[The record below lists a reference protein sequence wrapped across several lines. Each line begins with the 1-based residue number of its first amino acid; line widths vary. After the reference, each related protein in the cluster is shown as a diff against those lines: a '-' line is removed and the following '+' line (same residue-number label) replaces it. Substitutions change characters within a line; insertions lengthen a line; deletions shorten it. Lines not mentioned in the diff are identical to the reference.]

1 MADPKGVLI
10 SMDESLMNHDPYL
23 ALHYG
28 EDKHQYLNA
37 MSPPVFMTSLHTM
50 DTIEDYYNVPNG
62 AYLYGRYGNPTVE
75 LAEKKIAAME
85 RGKRAFLYASGMAA
99 ATAAVMA
106 VCSSG
111 SHVICVHN
119 AYNVLQSFL
128 RDYTRKDLNISVS
141 FVHGDRMEEIVAAIQ
156 DNTAMI
162 ILESP
167 GTATF
172 SLNDFEA
179 IAKLAKPRGSVT
191 YVDNTYCSPELQKPL
206 TMGIDIVMHSCTKYL
221 AGHSDLLGGVLV
233 TSDPKIIDR
242 LAQQRIWFGGILGP
256 MEAWLLIRG
265 MRTLGARMKQH
276 AQTGQIVAEALEKN
290 PKIKKVY
297 YPGLKS
303 HPQYELAKKQ
313 QVASS
318 GLLSFEINASP
329 EVAMQVVNRLKIFQI
344 GPSWGGYESLVVMP
358 LYGNTEEYVEWY
370 GGSRGLIRIHCGLEG
385 ADVLL
390 KDIEQALEIV

>member
-1 MADPKGVLI
+1 M
-10 SMDESLMNHDPYL
+10 
-23 ALHYG
+23 
-28 EDKHQYLNA
+28 
-37 MSPPVFMTSLHTM
+37 
-50 DTIEDYYNVPNG
+50 
-62 AYLYGRYGNPTVE
+62 
-75 LAEKKIAAME
+75 
-85 RGKRAFLYASGMAA
+85 
-99 ATAAVMA
+99 
-106 VCSSG
+106 
-111 SHVICVHN
+111 
-119 AYNVLQSFL
+119 
-128 RDYTRKDLNISVS
+128 
-141 FVHGDRMEEIVAAIQ
+141 
-156 DNTAMI
+156 
-162 ILESP
+162 
-167 GTATF
+167 
-172 SLNDFEA
+172 
-179 IAKLAKPRGSVT
+179 
-191 YVDNTYCSPELQKPL
+191 
-206 TMGIDIVMHSCTKYL
+206 

-390 KDIEQALEIV
+390 KDIEQSLEIV